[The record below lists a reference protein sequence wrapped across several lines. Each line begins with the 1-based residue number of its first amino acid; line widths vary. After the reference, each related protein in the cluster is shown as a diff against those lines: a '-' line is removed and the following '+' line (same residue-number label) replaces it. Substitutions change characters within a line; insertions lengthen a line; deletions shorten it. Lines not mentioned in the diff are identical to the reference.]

1 METVENMQISVCERA
16 ALEEALHKLEG
27 MREPERSIMA
37 EAIEKI
43 ARAGDLEGRKRLSN
57 RRTEPFRRKL
67 VGAHVPLE
75 LADRVKEC
83 ADNLGLSVYRFV
95 RNCLEEACQQVQGPS
110 PDQPLGP
117 RSASSLSAPQGLA
130 WVRALPE
137 TGQGN
142 VQTSPPGVTDC
153 PAEREGSGPT
163 AP

>member
-1 METVENMQISVCERA
+1 MENLQIGICERA
-16 ALEEALHKLEG
+16 ALEEALHRLEG

-83 ADNLGLSVYRFV
+83 ADLLGLSVYRFV
-95 RNCLEEACQQVQGPS
+95 RNCLEEACQQVHGP
-110 PDQPLGP
+110 PTDHPPGP
-117 RSASSLSAPQGLA
+117 RFASSLSAPRGA
-130 WVRALPE
+130 ACVRALPGS
-137 TGQGN
+137 GQGN

-153 PAEREGSGPT
+153 PAEGEE
-163 AP
+163 AADL